1 MQEIVARSGTGQGMM
16 GGGFETVSHPLRTP
30 SIEKPEEILG
40 KGAECAQQIVRDQ
53 AGVSALSA

>member
-1 MQEIVARSGTGQGMM
+1 MM

-30 SIEKPEEILG
+30 LIEKPEEILG
-40 KGAECAQQIVRDQ
+40 TGAECAQQIVRDQ

>member
-1 MQEIVARSGTGQGMM
+1 MM

-53 AGVSALSA
+53 AAVSALSA